1 MDFQIIKISDSGSG
15 SVGFEWEFTFSSPI
29 STYNER
35 WYREGIIIVNDLEI
49 EKRLKATGLEERHG
63 TPGSPVGHILVVDWD
78 NDLVLQAKQNK
89 TKPSF
94 CMII

>member
-1 MDFQIIKISDSGSG
+1 MQIFQAVRFLKDSMLLLQGRFLMDFQIIKITDSGSG

-29 STYNER
+29 STYNKR

-63 TPGSPVGHILVVDWD
+63 TRGPQWATS
-78 NDLVLQAKQNK
+78 
-89 TKPSF
+89 
-94 CMII
+94 